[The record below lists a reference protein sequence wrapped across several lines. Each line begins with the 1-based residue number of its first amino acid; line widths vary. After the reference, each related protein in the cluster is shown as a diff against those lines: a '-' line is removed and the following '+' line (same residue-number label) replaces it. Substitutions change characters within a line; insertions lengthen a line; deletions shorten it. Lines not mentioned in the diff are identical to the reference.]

1 MPITLI
7 ASTLAAV
14 LGFLSA
20 LHVYWAFGGSTGSV
34 AVIPQVDGRPVFKPT
49 RTVTLVVALWLAGAA
64 FVALVQGAIVAIPAS
79 PLLPRIAAIAIGMIF
94 LFRAAGEFRLVGFSK
109 SVRGTTFATLD
120 TWLFSPL
127 CVVIGAGFLL
137 LARG

>member
-1 MPITLI
+1 MPIPLI
-7 ASTLAAV
+7 ASVLAAV
-14 LGFLSA
+14 LVFLSA
-20 LHVYWAFGGSTGSV
+20 LHVYWAFGGRAGSE
-34 AVIPQVDGRPVFKPT
+34 AVIPHVDGHPVFKPT

-64 FVALVQGAIVAIPAS
+64 FVALVQGAIVAIPTS
-79 PLLPRIAAIAIGMIF
+79 PVLPRIAAVAIGMIF

-127 CVVIGAGFLL
+127 CVLIGAGFLL
-137 LARG
+137 IAKG